1 MGDMGDKGFPTVL
14 IVIVVV
20 IMVFVFTVAGIIIS
34 KVLGALLGTLF

>member
-20 IMVFVFTVAGIIIS
+20 IMVFVFTVAIM
-34 KVLGALLGTLF
+34 VLGALLGALF